1 MKRVL
6 MVVDMLSDFISP
18 GGPMFCGEQAREIT
32 PFVVKKVK
40 EFVDAKLP
48 IIFIMDAHD
57 PEDLEFKRFPV
68 HCVYGTPGAQLIKDI
83 ADEIEEYSFAMKVH
97 KSRFSGFFR
106 TNLNVI
112 LRDLEPDQVE
122 VVGVCTNICVLY
134 TVEEMVNRDYKVI
147 VFKDGVSSFDLEA
160 HAWALKQME
169 TVLGAEIR

>member
-6 MVVDMLSDFISP
+6 MVVDMLHDFINP
-18 GGPMFCGEQAREIT
+18 EGPLYCGGQAQKIV
-32 PFVVKKVK
+32 PFVVRKVK

-57 PEDLEFKRFPV
+57 PEDLEFNRFPV
-68 HCVYGTPGAQLIKDI
+68 HCVYGSPGAQLIKEI
-83 ADEIEEYSFAMKVH
+83 ADQIEEYSFAMKVH

-112 LRDLEPDQVE
+112 LRDLEPEQIE

-134 TVEEMVNRDYKVI
+134 TVEELVNRDYRVT
-147 VFKDGVSSFDLEA
+147 VFRDGVSSFDQEA
-160 HAWALKQME
+160 HTWALKQME
-169 TVLGAEIR
+169 TVLGAEIV